1 MHAIMDTINTNVVFC
16 VLMPVRH
23 VDTKLPYGTNGL
35 LHTIVLSITDKKK
48 LEIAVGSFLLLTSDF
63 DFF

>member
-1 MHAIMDTINTNVVFC
+1 VHAIMDTINTNVVFC

-23 VDTKLPYGTNGL
+23 VDTKLQYGTNGL
-35 LHTIVLSITDKKK
+35 LHTIVLSIT
-48 LEIAVGSFLLLTSDF
+48 AVGSFLLLTSDF